1 MRNFNLIYFVY
12 ALTLISFFNILN
24 CFVIPNFNSENENL
38 IPLSKQSVGLIG
50 NLRPNTLLQNAQYIG
65 EKKLKGPESI
75 AFDNDGNMYTGLAN
89 GQIVKVDKNDN
100 SNIQVL
106 ARIGDETNDS
116 ECSILKSFLTFLF

>member
-1 MRNFNLIYFVY
+1 MKNTNLIYFVY
-12 ALTLISFFNILN
+12 VLILVSFFNILN
-24 CFVIPNFNSENENL
+24 CFVIPNFNLENENL
-38 IPLSKQSVGLIG
+38 IPLSKQSIGLTG
-50 NLRPNTLLQNAQYIG
+50 NLKPNTLLQNAQYIG

-75 AFDNDGNMYTGLAN
+75 VFDDDGNMYTGLAN

-116 ECSILKSFLTFLF
+116 ECSI